1 VGRKLLAE
9 VPVSFLAFDIL
20 EADGIDLRQSPLRH
34 RREKLE
40 TLMQGLAPP
49 TSDHLRLSPKVDC
62 VDRRALEEARTTAR
76 REGAEGL
83 MIKPLDSPYAVGRV
97 RGIWWKWKV
106 NPFTVDAVMIYAQRG
121 HGRRASL
128 YTDYT
133 FALWDG
139 GELVPVAKAYSGLTD
154 EEIRRVDR
162 FVRENTREQF
172 GPVRSVTPQLVMEI
186 AFENVQPSPRHKS
199 GIAVRFPRIV
209 RIRDDKRIEGADS
222 LESLRQMAT
231 RVIEP
236 QLDASEGDA
245 IEGDAIERTK

>member
-1 VGRKLLAE
+1 
-9 VPVSFLAFDIL
+9 
-20 EADGIDLRQSPLRH
+20 
-34 RREKLE
+34 
-40 TLMQGLAPP
+40 
-49 TSDHLRLSPKVDC
+49 
-62 VDRRALEEARTTAR
+62 
-76 REGAEGL
+76 
-83 MIKPLDSPYAVGRV
+83 
-97 RGIWWKWKV
+97 
-106 NPFTVDAVMIYAQRG
+106 
-121 HGRRASL
+121 
-128 YTDYT
+128 
-133 FALWDG
+133 
-139 GELVPVAKAYSGLTD
+139 LTD